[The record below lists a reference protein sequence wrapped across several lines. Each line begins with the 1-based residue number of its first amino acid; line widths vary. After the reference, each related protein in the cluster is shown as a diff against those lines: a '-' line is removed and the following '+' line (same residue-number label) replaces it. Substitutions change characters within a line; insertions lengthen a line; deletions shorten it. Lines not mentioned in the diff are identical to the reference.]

1 MGSSIDALAF
11 LFHPNNLFFI
21 NYAVV
26 TGASYYVLWMIMII
40 LIALPI
46 LAIILVTVSINK
58 FIGLKSSEFKLLMGR
73 LGVVYDQAGKA
84 DNSNYQLVGSTFVET
99 SPKRSI

>member
-1 MGSSIDALAF
+1 
-11 LFHPNNLFFI
+11 
-21 NYAVV
+21 
-26 TGASYYVLWMIMII
+26 MILII

-46 LAIILVTVSINK
+46 LTIILVTVSINK

-84 DNSNYQLVGSTFVET
+84 RVIATTNW
-99 SPKRSI
+99 